1 MNASRLWTIARLD
14 LTQRIRTVS
23 WYVMLGVFALVLLAS
38 TALSFLSFSG
48 QEDAG
53 PGVYSVVV
61 LITLLLV
68 VLVSPTLSGNSING
82 DRDAATLASLQVTQ
96 ATTVEIVL
104 GKFLAAWL
112 TGLTFAAVAV
122 PFLFIATFGGG
133 VEPITVVVSTAILVV
148 ETGVV
153 AAIGTAISG
162 VLARPLFSVA
172 ATYLVVAALTLGT
185 PIAFALVGT
194 GITSERVEH
203 YKTVVYDDTTGAPE
217 CTDGTT
223 TSCIDDPAQQVCSDE
238 DQVSTYRVPRF
249 DYVWWILAANPF
261 VILADATP
269 SGFDAYGNPEDL
281 FGQTRY
287 GLRQAQIAPDLEVFY
302 SDCDTM
308 ASGPTPE
315 EVVDSTVPSWFV
327 GLGGQVLLAGVLMW
341 WAVMRTRTPA
351 RRLPPGTRIA

>member
-23 WYVMLGVFALVLLAS
+23 WYVLLGVFALVLVGT
-38 TALSFLSFSG
+38 TALAFLSFTW
-48 QEDAG
+48 QEDTG

-61 LITLLLV
+61 LVTLLLV

-82 DRDAATLASLQVTQ
+82 DRDAATLAPLQVTQ
-96 ATTVEIVL
+96 ATTLEIVL

-122 PFLFIATFGGG
+122 PFLVIATFGGG
-133 VEPITVVVSTAILVV
+133 VQPITVVASTAILVI

-172 ATYLVVAALTLGT
+172 ATYLVVAALTIGT
-185 PIAFALVGT
+185 PIAFGLIGASFS
-194 GITSERVEH
+194 SERVER
-203 YKTVVYDDTTGAPE
+203 YEALQYDETTGAPL
-217 CTDGTT
+217 CIDGSSNCASTPAEQVCRDDGQPT
-223 TSCIDDPAQQVCSDE
+223 TS
-238 DQVSTYRVPRF
+238 RVPRF
-249 DYVWWILAANPF
+249 DYVWWVLAANPF

-269 SGFDAYGNPEDL
+269 TGFNSQGYPEDL
-281 FGQTRY
+281 FGQVKY
-287 GLRQAQIAPDLEVFY
+287 AVRQSQIAPDLDYVY
-302 SDCDTM
+302 SDCDPDQ
-308 ASGPTPE
+308 SGATPE
-315 EVVDSTVPSWFV
+315 EVDASTVPIWFV
-327 GLGGQVLLAGVLMW
+327 GLGGQVIVAALLMW
-341 WAVMRTRTPA
+341 GAVSRTRTPA